1 MSNFNNPSEQSL
13 EEDRR
18 IDASMGSL
26 GRLSAELN
34 ALLSRLGSEPAS
46 VVNSVFTDWVSL
58 VGEHVAQHVAP
69 IKLEN
74 SRLLVEVTEA
84 AWATQMRFLEPQL
97 LTTLSTATSS
107 NIVGIDVRVKRN
119 SRSK

>member
-13 EEDRR
+13 EEDRQ

-26 GRLSAELN
+26 GRLSTELN
-34 ALLSRLGSEPAS
+34 VLLSRLDSEPVS
-46 VVNSVFTDWVSL
+46 VVNSVFTNWVTL

-69 IKLEN
+69 IKLEH

-97 LTTLSTATSS
+97 LTTLSAATSS
-107 NIVGIDVRVKRN
+107 DIIGIDVRVKRN

>member
-13 EEDRR
+13 EEDRQ

-84 AWATQMRFLEPQL
+84 AWATQMRCLEPQL